1 MTPDTIPNFIYQ
13 LFPDFD
19 INSFTHTKGSVF
31 RKIEFCQYFVS
42 YLITGWRGRANSIK
56 LTLADGRIK
65 YMAYNVFWLNPTSS
79 IILYNKQ
86 GNNRTG
92 TEYLLELCKLHCRC
106 YPIKSLRKLWHV
118 SSCLTLCDTRNCS
131 PPGSSV
137 HGILQARIR
146 EWVAIS
152 FSRGT
157 SCLRDRTR
165 LLHWRQILYHLS
177 HQMVFLSWHK

>member
-79 IILYNKQ
+79 IILNNK
-86 GNNRTG
+86 
-92 TEYLLELCKLHCRC
+92 
-106 YPIKSLRKLWHV
+106 
-118 SSCLTLCDTRNCS
+118 
-131 PPGSSV
+131 
-137 HGILQARIR
+137 
-146 EWVAIS
+146 
-152 FSRGT
+152 
-157 SCLRDRTR
+157 
-165 LLHWRQILYHLS
+165 
-177 HQMVFLSWHK
+177 